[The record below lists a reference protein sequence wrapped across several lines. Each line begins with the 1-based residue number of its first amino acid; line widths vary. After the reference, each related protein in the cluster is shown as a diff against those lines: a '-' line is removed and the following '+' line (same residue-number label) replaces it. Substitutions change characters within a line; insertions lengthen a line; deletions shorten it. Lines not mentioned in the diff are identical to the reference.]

1 MEIKEWEL
9 DEERNGGQT
18 IVIKTGDMIYT
29 SKLPADSAGMLYGH
43 LISVSEN
50 VD

>member
-1 MEIKEWEL
+1 
-9 DEERNGGQT
+9 
-18 IVIKTGDMIYT
+18 MIYT

-50 VD
+50 VDWGWLGIEQ